1 MKRTLAEEWQIVRE
15 PWDLAVEKTTRI
27 FTLAADW
34 VTVIIVNPVVAYLE
48 WRRFNRIVSRLTW
61 AKRGQAINR
70 AYVRQLARELERE
83 WTG

>member
-1 MKRTLAEEWQIVRE
+1 LNRQFLAYRARLTYRKALNRLNWAYLSIAY
-15 PWDLAVEKTTRI
+15 PLT
-27 FTLAADW
+27 
-34 VTVIIVNPVVAYLE
+34 AYLE

-70 AYVRQLARELERE
+70 AYVRQLVRELERE